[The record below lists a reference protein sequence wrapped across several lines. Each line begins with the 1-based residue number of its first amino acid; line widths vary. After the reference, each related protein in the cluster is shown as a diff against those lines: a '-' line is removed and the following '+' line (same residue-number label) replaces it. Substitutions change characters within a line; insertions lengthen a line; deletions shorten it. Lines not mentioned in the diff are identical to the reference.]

1 MGHIVPHLAALC
13 YLLPIREGHFLMNT
27 LHHANLS
34 GWDFLRL
41 AEQASGQPAKKKQG
55 GKYQLPCPL
64 RDHAK
69 PGGFVVFPN
78 SGVGY
83 CVKCG
88 QKASQVS
95 MFAGWLR
102 QSETSTR
109 EWLRR
114 QRDPA
119 HAPTSPLRQPLAQP
133 SSPPAVSH

>member
-69 PGGFVVFPN
+69 PWRTGPI
-78 SGVGY
+78 SRSH
-83 CVKCG
+83 C
-88 QKASQVS
+88 SS
-95 MFAGWLR
+95 R
-102 QSETSTR
+102 TR
-109 EWLRR
+109 VICKTRARGRR
-114 QRDPA
+114 GRR
-119 HAPTSPLRQPLAQP
+119 H
-133 SSPPAVSH
+133 SS